1 MGIPSRRVS
10 CGLHI
15 EFPMSNQKYA
25 HKKGKPNPGIH
36 SSQGSSVAYLRHMC
50 INTVLLAG
58 SQEEAK

>member
-25 HKKGKPNPGIH
+25 HKKGNRTRESTPP
-36 SSQGSSVAYLRHMC
+36 R
-50 INTVLLAG
+50 VL
-58 SQEEAK
+58 Q